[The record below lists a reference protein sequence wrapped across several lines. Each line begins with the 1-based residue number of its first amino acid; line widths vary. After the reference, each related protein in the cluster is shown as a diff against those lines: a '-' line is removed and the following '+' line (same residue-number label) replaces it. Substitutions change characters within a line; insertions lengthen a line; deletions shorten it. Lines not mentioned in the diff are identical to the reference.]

1 MGAGAQGARLGAAR
15 ALTIMYPKRTVLA
28 LLLTLAACR
37 SGEVKE
43 ARTASAPPAYVTAV
57 EAAVPTTSVPTTEPD
72 QWLLAH
78 LDVET
83 TGLVAGY
90 HEMIDA
96 GFVITDLDGRMVDSL
111 HIRVLPEH
119 PERLSPG
126 AARVNGFDAATWKER
141 GALTTKQAVDTII
154 AFNRRVAGN
163 RHVLLVAFNS
173 HFDAGFLDALMHRE
187 GHSWRELF
195 HYFVLDI
202 PSMAWSLGYRDLT
215 GAALAK
221 RLNLPDEPRVAVEHT
236 GITGALL
243 NVRIYTALRALQVA
257 KTP

>member
-1 MGAGAQGARLGAAR
+1 MPRHLPA
-15 ALTIMYPKRTVLA
+15 LA
-28 LLLTLAACR
+28 LLSALAACR
-37 SGEVKE
+37 AEEVKVGAIE
-43 ARTASAPPAYVTAV
+43 SSPPAYVAAV
-57 EAAVPTTSVPTTEPD
+57 DAAVPTASVPADESD

-96 GFVITDLDGRMVDSL
+96 GFVITDLDGNVVDSL
-111 HIRVLPEH
+111 HIRIRPEH
-119 PERLSPG
+119 PERLSAG
-126 AARVNGFDAATWKER
+126 AAKVNGFDAAKWKQL
-141 GALTTKQAVDTII
+141 GALNTRQAVDTII
-154 AFNRRVAGN
+154 AFNKRAAGDK
-163 RHVLLVAFNS
+163 HVLLVAFNS
-173 HFDAGFLDALMHRE
+173 QFDAGFLDALMHRE

-221 RLNLPDEPRVAVEHT
+221 QLKLPDEPRVAEDHT
-236 GITGALL
+236 GITGAML
-243 NVRIYTALRALQVA
+243 NVRIYKALRALGE
-257 KTP
+257 KR

>member
-1 MGAGAQGARLGAAR
+1 M
-15 ALTIMYPKRTVLA
+15 KRHPTALA
-28 LLLTLAACR
+28 LLLTLASCR
-37 SGEVKE
+37 TEEVKVGALE
-43 ARTASAPPAYVTAV
+43 SAPPAYVAAV
-57 EAAVPTTSVPTTEPD
+57 DAAVPTTSVPAAEPD

-96 GFVITDLDGRMVDSL
+96 GFVITDLDGNVVDSL
-111 HIRVLPEH
+111 YIRIQPEH
-119 PERLSPG
+119 PERLSAG
-126 AARVNGFDAATWKER
+126 AAKVNGFDAAKWKEL

-154 AFNRRVAGN
+154 AFNRRAAGD

-173 HFDAGFLDALMHRE
+173 QFDAGFLDALMHRE
-187 GHSWRELF
+187 GRTWRELF

-215 GAALAK
+215 GAALAQ
-221 RLNLPDEPRVAVEHT
+221 RLKLPDEPRVAEDHT

-243 NVRIYTALRALQVA
+243 NVRIYKALRALGA
-257 KTP
+257 KH

>member
-1 MGAGAQGARLGAAR
+1 MPRRL
-15 ALTIMYPKRTVLA
+15 RTLA
-28 LLLTLAACR
+28 LLAVLAACR
-37 SGEVKE
+37 TEEVKIG
-43 ARTASAPPAYVTAV
+43 TTDSTLPAYVAAV
-57 EAAVPTTSVPTTEPD
+57 DAAVPTTSVPAAEPD
-72 QWLLAH
+72 KWLLAH

-96 GFVITDLDGRMVDSL
+96 GFVITDLDGNVVDSL
-111 HIRVLPEH
+111 YIRIQPEH

-126 AARVNGFDAATWKER
+126 AAKVNGFAAAKWR
-141 GALTTKQAVDTII
+141 QLGALTTKQAVDTII
-154 AFNRRVAGN
+154 AFNKRVAGDK
-163 RHVLLVAFNS
+163 HVLLVAFNS
-173 HFDAGFLDALMHRE
+173 QFDAGFLDALMHRG

-221 RLNLPDEPRVAVEHT
+221 RLNLPDEPRVAEDHT
-236 GITGALL
+236 GITGAML
-243 NVRIYTALRALQVA
+243 NVRIYKALRAA
-257 KTP
+257 KR

>member
-1 MGAGAQGARLGAAR
+1 MPRHLLA
-15 ALTIMYPKRTVLA
+15 LA
-28 LLLTLAACR
+28 LLVALAACR
-37 SGEVKE
+37 TEEVKVGALE
-43 ARTASAPPAYVTAV
+43 SAAPAYVTAV
-57 EAAVPTTSVPTTEPD
+57 DAAVPTTSVPATEPD
-72 QWLLAH
+72 KWLLAH

-96 GFVITDLDGRMVDSL
+96 GFVITDLDGNVVDS
-111 HIRVLPEH
+111 HYIRIQPEH
-119 PERLSPG
+119 PARLSPG
-126 AARVNGFDAATWKER
+126 AARVNGFDAAKWKEL

-154 AFNRRVAGN
+154 AFNRRAGGD
-163 RHVLLVAFNS
+163 RHLLLVAFNS
-173 HFDAGFLDALMHRE
+173 QFDAGFLDALMHRE

-221 RLNLPDEPRVAVEHT
+221 QLNLPDEPRVAEDHT
-236 GITGALL
+236 GISGAML
-243 NVRIYTALRALQVA
+243 NVRIYKVLQALQSS
-257 KTP
+257 KTSKASPTLKR

>member
-1 MGAGAQGARLGAAR
+1 MPRHLPA
-15 ALTIMYPKRTVLA
+15 LA
-28 LLLTLAACR
+28 LLSALAACR
-37 SGEVKE
+37 AEEVKVGAIE
-43 ARTASAPPAYVTAV
+43 SSPPTYVAAV
-57 EAAVPTTSVPTTEPD
+57 DAAVPTASVPADEPD

-96 GFVITDLDGRMVDSL
+96 GFVITDLDGNVVDSL
-111 HIRVLPEH
+111 HIRIRPEH
-119 PERLSPG
+119 PERLSAG
-126 AARVNGFDAATWKER
+126 AAKVNGFDAAKWKQL
-141 GALTTKQAVDTII
+141 GALNTRQAVDTII
-154 AFNRRVAGN
+154 AFNKRAAGEK
-163 RHVLLVAFNS
+163 HVLLVAFNS
-173 HFDAGFLDALMHRE
+173 QFDAGFLDALMHRE

-221 RLNLPDEPRVAVEHT
+221 QLKLPDEPRVAEDHT
-236 GITGALL
+236 GITGAML
-243 NVRIYTALRALQVA
+243 NVRIYKALRALGE
-257 KTP
+257 KR

>member
-1 MGAGAQGARLGAAR
+1 MPRHLPA
-15 ALTIMYPKRTVLA
+15 LA
-28 LLLTLAACR
+28 LLSALAACR
-37 SGEVKE
+37 AEEVKIGAIE
-43 ARTASAPPAYVTAV
+43 SSPPAYVAAV
-57 EAAVPTTSVPTTEPD
+57 DAAVPTASVPADEPD

-96 GFVITDLDGRMVDSL
+96 GFVITDLDGNVVDSL
-111 HIRVLPEH
+111 HIRIRPEH
-119 PERLSPG
+119 PERLSAG
-126 AARVNGFDAATWKER
+126 AAKMNGFDAAKWKQL
-141 GALTTKQAVDTII
+141 GALNTRQAVDTII
-154 AFNRRVAGN
+154 AFNKRAAGDK
-163 RHVLLVAFNS
+163 HVLLVAFNS
-173 HFDAGFLDALMHRE
+173 QFDAGFLDALMHRE

-221 RLNLPDEPRVAVEHT
+221 QLKLPDEPRVAEDHT
-236 GITGALL
+236 GITGAML
-243 NVRIYTALRALQVA
+243 NVRIYKALRALGE
-257 KTP
+257 KR

>member
-1 MGAGAQGARLGAAR
+1 MHRKLSA
-15 ALTIMYPKRTVLA
+15 LA
-28 LLLTLAACR
+28 LVLSLAACR
-37 SGEVKE
+37 AEEVQIGAVE
-43 ARTASAPPAYVTAV
+43 PAAPAYVATV
-57 EAAVPTTSVPTTEPD
+57 EAAVPTASVPANEPD

-96 GFVITDLDGRMVDSL
+96 GFVITDLDGNVVDSL
-111 HIRVLPEH
+111 YIRIQPEH
-119 PERLSPG
+119 PERLSAG
-126 AARVNGFDAATWKER
+126 AAKVNGFDAAKWKEL

-154 AFNRRVAGN
+154 AFNKRAAGDK
-163 RHVLLVAFNS
+163 HVLLVAFNS
-173 HFDAGFLDALMHRE
+173 QFDAGFLDALMHRE
-187 GHSWRELF
+187 GHTWRELF

-221 RLNLPDEPRVAVEHT
+221 KLNLPDEPRVAEDHT
-236 GITGALL
+236 GLTGAML
-243 NVRIYTALRALQVA
+243 NVRIYKALQALRARR
-257 KTP
+257 

>member
-1 MGAGAQGARLGAAR
+1 MPRHLSA
-15 ALTIMYPKRTVLA
+15 LA
-28 LLLTLAACR
+28 LLVALAACR
-37 SGEVKE
+37 TEEVKVGAVE
-43 ARTASAPPAYVTAV
+43 SATPAYVTAV
-57 EAAVPTTSVPTTEPD
+57 DAAVPTTSVPAAEPD

-96 GFVITDLDGRMVDSL
+96 GFVITDLDGKVVDSL
-111 HIRVLPEH
+111 YIRIQPEH
-119 PERLSPG
+119 PERLSAG
-126 AARVNGFDAATWKER
+126 AARVNGFDAAKWKQW
-141 GALTTKQAVDTII
+141 GALSTKQAVDTII
-154 AFNRRVAGN
+154 AFNRRAAGDK
-163 RHVLLVAFNS
+163 HVLLVAINS
-173 HFDAGFLDALMHRE
+173 QFDAGFLDALMHRE
-187 GHSWRELF
+187 GRTWRELF

-221 RLNLPDEPRVAVEHT
+221 QLKLPDEPRVAEDHT
-236 GITGALL
+236 GITGAML
-243 NVRIYTALRALQVA
+243 NVRIYKALQALKVSKVL

>member
-1 MGAGAQGARLGAAR
+1 M
-15 ALTIMYPKRTVLA
+15 MYPTRTVLA

-43 ARTASAPPAYVTAV
+43 APTASAPPAYVTVV
-57 EAAVPTTSVPTTEPD
+57 EAEVPTTSVPTTEPD

-96 GFVITDLDGRMVDSL
+96 GFVITDLDGRIVDSL

>member
-1 MGAGAQGARLGAAR
+1 MPRHLPA
-15 ALTIMYPKRTVLA
+15 LA
-28 LLLTLAACR
+28 LLMALAACR
-37 SGEVKE
+37 AEEVKVGAIE
-43 ARTASAPPAYVTAV
+43 SSPPAYV
-57 EAAVPTTSVPTTEPD
+57 AAVDAAIPTTSVPANEPD

-96 GFVITDLDGRMVDSL
+96 GFVITDLDGNVVDSL
-111 HIRVLPEH
+111 HIRIRPEH

-126 AARVNGFDAATWKER
+126 AAKVNGFDAAKWKQL
-141 GALTTKQAVDTII
+141 GALNTRLAVDTII
-154 AFNRRVAGN
+154 AFNKRAAGEK
-163 RHVLLVAFNS
+163 HVLLVAFNS
-173 HFDAGFLDALMHRE
+173 QFDAGFLDALMHRE

-202 PSMAWSLGYRDLT
+202 PSMGWSLGYRDLT

-221 RLNLPDEPRVAVEHT
+221 QLKLPDEPRVAEDHT
-236 GITGALL
+236 GITGAML
-243 NVRIYTALRALQVA
+243 NVRIYKALRALGKKQ
-257 KTP
+257 

>member
-1 MGAGAQGARLGAAR
+1 MH
-15 ALTIMYPKRTVLA
+15 RTVAALA
-28 LLLTLAACR
+28 LLVALAACR
-37 SGEVKE
+37 TEEVKIGATE
-43 ARTASAPPAYVTAV
+43 AAPPAYVAAV
-57 EAAVPTTSVPTTEPD
+57 DAAVPTATVPAAEPD

-96 GFVITDLDGRMVDSL
+96 GFVITDLDGNVVDSL
-111 HIRVLPEH
+111 YIRIQPEH

-126 AARVNGFDAATWKER
+126 AARVNGFDATKWQQI

-154 AFNRRVAGN
+154 AFNRRVAGDK
-163 RHVLLVAFNS
+163 HVLLTAFNS
-173 HFDAGFLDALMHRE
+173 QFDAGFLDALMHRQ
-187 GHSWRELF
+187 GHAWRELF

-215 GAALAK
+215 GASLAK
-221 RLNLPDEPRVAVEHT
+221 RLNLPDEPRVAEDHT
-236 GITGALL
+236 GLTGALL
-243 NVRIYTALRALQVA
+243 NVRIYKALEASRSSRAG
-257 KTP
+257 KR

>member
-1 MGAGAQGARLGAAR
+1 MNATPRHLP
-15 ALTIMYPKRTVLA
+15 TLA

-37 SGEVKE
+37 TEEVKIGSLE
-43 ARTASAPPAYVTAV
+43 SATPAYVTAV
-57 EAAVPTTSVPTTEPD
+57 DAAVPTTSVPAAQPD
-72 QWLLAH
+72 KWLLAH

-96 GFVITDLDGRMVDSL
+96 GFVITDLDGNVVDSL
-111 HIRVLPEH
+111 YIRIQPEH

-126 AARVNGFDAATWKER
+126 AARVNGFAAATWKQL
-141 GALTTKQAVDTII
+141 GALNTKQAVDTII
-154 AFNRRVAGN
+154 AFNTRAAGDK
-163 RHVLLVAFNS
+163 HVLLAAFNS
-173 HFDAGFLDALMHRE
+173 QFDAGFLDALMHRE
-187 GHSWRELF
+187 GHTWRELF

-221 RLNLPDEPRVAVEHT
+221 RLNLPDEPRVAEDHT
-236 GITGALL
+236 GITGAML
-243 NVRIYTALRALQVA
+243 NVRIYKALQAVGA
-257 KTP
+257 KR

>member
-1 MGAGAQGARLGAAR
+1 MTMKPR
-15 ALTIMYPKRTVLA
+15 TRTVLA
-28 LLLTLAACR
+28 LLLTLAGCR
-37 SGEVKE
+37 SAEETGRSPES
-43 ARTASAPPAYVTAV
+43 TPPDFVAAV
-57 EAAVPTTSVPTTEPD
+57 EAAVPTTSVPSTEPD

-96 GFVITDLDGRMVDSL
+96 GFVITDLDGNIVDSL

-126 AARVNGFDAATWKER
+126 AARVNGFKVATWKQQ

-154 AFNRRVAGN
+154 AFNRRVAGK

-173 HFDAGFLDALMHRE
+173 HFDAGFLDALMYRE

>member
-1 MGAGAQGARLGAAR
+1 MPRHLPA
-15 ALTIMYPKRTVLA
+15 LA
-28 LLLTLAACR
+28 LLSALAACR
-37 SGEVKE
+37 AEEVKVGAIE
-43 ARTASAPPAYVTAV
+43 SSPPAYVAAV
-57 EAAVPTTSVPTTEPD
+57 DAAVPTASVPADEPD

-96 GFVITDLDGRMVDSL
+96 GFVITDLDGNVVDSL
-111 HIRVLPEH
+111 HIRIRPEH
-119 PERLSPG
+119 PERLSAG
-126 AARVNGFDAATWKER
+126 AAKMNGFDAAKWKQL
-141 GALTTKQAVDTII
+141 GALNTRQAVDTII
-154 AFNRRVAGN
+154 AFNKRAAGDK
-163 RHVLLVAFNS
+163 HVLLVAFNS
-173 HFDAGFLDALMHRE
+173 QFDAGFLDALMHRE

-221 RLNLPDEPRVAVEHT
+221 QLKLPDEPRVAEDHT
-236 GITGALL
+236 GITGAML
-243 NVRIYTALRALQVA
+243 NVRIYKALRALGE
-257 KTP
+257 KR